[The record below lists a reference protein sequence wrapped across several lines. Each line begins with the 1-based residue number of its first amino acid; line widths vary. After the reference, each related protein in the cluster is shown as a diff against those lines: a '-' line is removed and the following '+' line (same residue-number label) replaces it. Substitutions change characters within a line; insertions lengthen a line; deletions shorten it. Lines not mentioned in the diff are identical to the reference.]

1 MMLVRATVFLLLALV
16 GSVML
21 TQAMATSDYEAPVE
35 AMQWSNTAAVP
46 NCQANYATMDPRLPK
61 SLIQQPGSLTIPHAP
76 CVNPINGD
84 FLVTYWQ
91 PRTFIYLF
99 DSCGW
104 IKKKIELP
112 STARSHSCGC
122 AFLGSKLFYAATINK
137 KILQFTSEGVYEKV
151 FATGYKFIYMTT
163 RGSWLYTSIWPTKA
177 VRVYDTT
184 NGNLV
189 THFETTSGDTR
200 QLAFDPQGYLH
211 VATWGK
217 TVEIFTHNGHKVH
230 QITYPQVRIADGIT
244 IDNETYTIL
253 VDRGSKQVQVY
264 NHNSLLVN
272 RITGF
277 NNPTGVAMGYKCGYL
292 LVADY
297 GRGIYML

>member
-21 TQAMATSDYEAPVE
+21 TQTMATSDYEAPVQ
-35 AMQWSNTAAVP
+35 AMQWSNTAVVQ
-46 NCQANYATMDPRLPK
+46 NCQANYVTMDPNLPK
-61 SLIQQPGSLTIPHAP
+61 SLIQQPGSLANPHAI

-91 PRTFIYLF
+91 PRTFVYLF

-112 STARSHSCGC
+112 STARSQSCGC
-122 AFLGSKLFYAATINK
+122 AFLGSKLFYSATRNK

-151 FATGYKFIYMTT
+151 FATGYYFIYMTT
-163 RGSWLYTSIWPTKA
+163 KGSRLYTSIDLTKV

-189 THFETTSGDTR
+189 THFEATSGNTR
-200 QLAFDPQGYLH
+200 ELAFDPQGYLH
-211 VATWGK
+211 VATGGK
-217 TVEIFTHNGHKVH
+217 TVEIFTHDGHKVH

-244 IDNETYTIL
+244 IDNATYTIL

-264 NHNSLLVN
+264 NYNNLLVN

-292 LVADY
+292 LVADF